1 MSDLSASGVELP
13 DLDLLKKFDI
23 PAPRYT
29 SYPTADRFTPAL
41 TAEDYEEALRNR
53 ENEKNKRALSVY
65 VHIPFCNDVCY
76 YCGCNK
82 IVTRDHDRATGYLDV
97 IAKEA
102 DLVKQHL
109 TGDTEIEQLHF
120 GGGTPTFLTNEEL
133 ERVMSIIRTR
143 FPLQK
148 GGEFSI
154 EVDPRCCP
162 KDKVEKLA
170 ELGLNRM
177 SLGVQDLN
185 PDVQKAVNRIQPYEL
200 VRDTVNNARAA
211 GFHSVNMD
219 LIYGLPKQT
228 RESFAETIDK
238 VIEMSPDRIA
248 LYHYAHL
255 PNHFKPQRMILN
267 ADLPS
272 TLTKVEIMFD
282 AIRRL
287 TANGYRYI
295 GMDHFAKENDPLSI
309 AQKNGTLQRNFQG
322 YSTRADCDMVAL
334 GASSISKVGRIYACN
349 PRDIEP
355 YYDAINK
362 GRLATVRGFRL
373 SDEDELR
380 YWVIMRIMCQFEL
393 VKSEVEQKFG
403 IDFDKTFAWE
413 LKHLAHYEKHELVEL
428 HPDRI
433 VVSPK
438 GKIFVRA
445 VAMQFDRYLRESDR
459 AGGYSTIA

>member
-29 SYPTADRFTPAL
+29 SYPTADRFTSAL

-65 VHIPFCNDVCY
+65 VHILFCNDVCY

-200 VRDTVNNARAA
+200 R
-211 GFHSVNMD
+211 S
-219 LIYGLPKQT
+219 
-228 RESFAETIDK
+228 
-238 VIEMSPDRIA
+238 
-248 LYHYAHL
+248 
-255 PNHFKPQRMILN
+255 
-267 ADLPS
+267 
-272 TLTKVEIMFD
+272 
-282 AIRRL
+282 
-287 TANGYRYI
+287 
-295 GMDHFAKENDPLSI
+295 
-309 AQKNGTLQRNFQG
+309 
-322 YSTRADCDMVAL
+322 
-334 GASSISKVGRIYACN
+334 
-349 PRDIEP
+349 
-355 YYDAINK
+355 
-362 GRLATVRGFRL
+362 
-373 SDEDELR
+373 
-380 YWVIMRIMCQFEL
+380 
-393 VKSEVEQKFG
+393 
-403 IDFDKTFAWE
+403 
-413 LKHLAHYEKHELVEL
+413 
-428 HPDRI
+428 
-433 VVSPK
+433 
-438 GKIFVRA
+438 
-445 VAMQFDRYLRESDR
+445 
-459 AGGYSTIA
+459 

>member
-29 SYPTADRFTPAL
+29 SYPTADRFTSAL

-393 VKSEVEQKFG
+393 VKS
-403 IDFDKTFAWE
+403 
-413 LKHLAHYEKHELVEL
+413 
-428 HPDRI
+428 
-433 VVSPK
+433 
-438 GKIFVRA
+438 
-445 VAMQFDRYLRESDR
+445 
-459 AGGYSTIA
+459 

>member
-29 SYPTADRFTPAL
+29 SYPTADRFTSAL

-82 IVTRDHDRATGYLDV
+82 TVTRDPDRATGYLDV

-248 LYHYAHL
+248 LFH
-255 PNHFKPQRMILN
+255 
-267 ADLPS
+267 
-272 TLTKVEIMFD
+272 
-282 AIRRL
+282 
-287 TANGYRYI
+287 
-295 GMDHFAKENDPLSI
+295 
-309 AQKNGTLQRNFQG
+309 
-322 YSTRADCDMVAL
+322 
-334 GASSISKVGRIYACN
+334 
-349 PRDIEP
+349 
-355 YYDAINK
+355 
-362 GRLATVRGFRL
+362 
-373 SDEDELR
+373 
-380 YWVIMRIMCQFEL
+380 
-393 VKSEVEQKFG
+393 
-403 IDFDKTFAWE
+403 
-413 LKHLAHYEKHELVEL
+413 
-428 HPDRI
+428 
-433 VVSPK
+433 
-438 GKIFVRA
+438 
-445 VAMQFDRYLRESDR
+445 
-459 AGGYSTIA
+459 

>member
-29 SYPTADRFTPAL
+29 SYPTADRFTSAL

-295 GMDHFAKENDPLSI
+295 GMDHFAKETIRFPSLRRTARCSGTSRAIQPALTATWWRSAPLPFRRS
-309 AQKNGTLQRNFQG
+309 AGFMPA
-322 YSTRADCDMVAL
+322 TRAISNRTMTRSTKAASRRSAASASLMRMSSVTGSSC
-334 GASSISKVGRIYACN
+334 GSCASSS
-349 PRDIEP
+349 
-355 YYDAINK
+355 
-362 GRLATVRGFRL
+362 
-373 SDEDELR
+373 S
-380 YWVIMRIMCQFEL
+380 
-393 VKSEVEQKFG
+393 
-403 IDFDKTFAWE
+403 
-413 LKHLAHYEKHELVEL
+413 
-428 HPDRI
+428 
-433 VVSPK
+433 
-438 GKIFVRA
+438 
-445 VAMQFDRYLRESDR
+445 
-459 AGGYSTIA
+459 